1 MYQVTRNTQINRD
14 EFSIDN
20 HYTDLDFNNQIQ
32 QTSLTKKTTFLSIY
46 SLGFQYDLI
55 KFSYRKIENWFGG
68 KLPFKI
74 LKMTELSTYVTW
86 TLHSIVK
93 HMWILI
99 FFLDFVLV
107 HIAINFCF
115 DVTIHISW
123 SYILLK

>member
-68 KLPFKI
+68 KLPFKA
-74 LKMTELSTYVTW
+74 LQMTEVSTYVTW
-86 TLHSIVK
+86 TVHSIVK
-93 HMWILI
+93 HMRILI

>member
-55 KFSYRKIENWFGG
+55 EFSYRKIEN
-68 KLPFKI
+68 
-74 LKMTELSTYVTW
+74 
-86 TLHSIVK
+86 
-93 HMWILI
+93 
-99 FFLDFVLV
+99 
-107 HIAINFCF
+107 
-115 DVTIHISW
+115 
-123 SYILLK
+123 